1 MASNID
7 YLIPALRME
16 LWDLN
21 PASYRYTDAWL
32 STSLVVAVKSL
43 QRWWSNRYLVD
54 STDTV
59 ISRNTSSTFD
69 LVSPPL
75 VETSD
80 EMPIIL
86 MAAYLIKSGELEAN
100 SWNVSTWRDAEYYV
114 SNTEGGRMKD
124 ISLQRT
130 WDRLLEYLKPPQK
143 RLNAG
148 VRVSFDDFGADETT

>member
-1 MASNID
+1 
-7 YLIPALRME
+7 ME
-16 LWDLN
+16 LWDVD
-21 PASYRYTDAWL
+21 PATYRYTDAWL
-32 STSLVVAVKSL
+32 SVALIIATKAL
-43 QRWWSNRYLVD
+43 QRWWNNKYVVD

-59 ISRNTSSTFD
+59 VSRSSAVTFTFN
-69 LVSPPL
+69 SPP
-75 VETSD
+75 VIQTFD

-130 WDRLLEYLKPPQK
+130 WDRLLDILKPPQK
-143 RLNAG
+143 RLGAG
-148 VRVSFDDFGADETT
+148 SRIGFDDFGADETK